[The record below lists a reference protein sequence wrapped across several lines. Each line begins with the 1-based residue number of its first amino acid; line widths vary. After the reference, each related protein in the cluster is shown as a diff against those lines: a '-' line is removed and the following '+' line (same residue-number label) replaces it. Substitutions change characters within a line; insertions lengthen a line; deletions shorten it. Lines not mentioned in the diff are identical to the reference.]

1 MRKLKPPPPHANG
14 GFDVK
19 PSHLFYVSYSL
30 RNSQIDFSEQANSVL
45 EQLEG
50 YEHAGGCGS
59 GPEAFAAAYAK
70 AAKRFFEVW
79 DKAVA
84 GVGGASV
91 GLTATAD
98 LYAGAEYRA
107 HPTPGPPNT
116 KPLPDVLK
124 GKGYRPVPELGWG
137 NPPDELGWGHDFLNN
152 MVGALGSVGEAILRP
167 VFKYALRHGKVADIT
182 PGGNDIELPK
192 IAAAWRQAKGSA
204 KKAADDFDD
213 AVSYI
218 TNPASGHSEWQD
230 AMKQF
235 CSSIWGTTAWGQDR
249 VGRKWNHKDGQKPAL
264 DVLMDTAGELA
275 SACDGFGREVK
286 KVRSVIEDVYI
297 AAGKKTFE
305 VKGLRDLI
313 ELAGG
318 PYEYA
323 VEFIANLDT
332 GRLDAGVDE
341 YNRAVQALA
350 DDLNRLMPALDEAH
364 RSVPT
369 YAAEEARAEAFGA
382 RSLNEFKQVH
392 KYTTDPDENNHFY
405 PIDLANQEGIHGS
418 HVIDKHVGQS
428 DEQLLNRLRDQ
439 PTITA
444 ASTFPDLTI
453 AQKSTQD
460 AMDEIGPDSR
470 EPANAGKPNTGVNNP
485 EKIENWLARPRRD
498 NSMLTLD
505 PVEFDYATGRTVP
518 AGSSSASDTHSVK
531 VVLKYKNGIDP
542 PYVVFTSMPAH
553 P

>member
-1 MRKLKPPPPHANG
+1 
-14 GFDVK
+14 
-19 PSHLFYVSYSL
+19 
-30 RNSQIDFSEQANSVL
+30 
-45 EQLEG
+45 
-50 YEHAGGCGS
+50 
-59 GPEAFAAAYAK
+59 
-70 AAKRFFEVW
+70 
-79 DKAVA
+79 
-84 GVGGASV
+84 
-91 GLTATAD
+91 
-98 LYAGAEYRA
+98 
-107 HPTPGPPNT
+107 
-116 KPLPDVLK
+116 
-124 GKGYRPVPELGWG
+124 
-137 NPPDELGWGHDFLNN
+137 
-152 MVGALGSVGEAILRP
+152 
-167 VFKYALRHGKVADIT
+167 
-182 PGGNDIELPK
+182 
-192 IAAAWRQAKGSA
+192 
-204 KKAADDFDD
+204 
-213 AVSYI
+213 
-218 TNPASGHSEWQD
+218 
-230 AMKQF
+230 
-235 CSSIWGTTAWGQDR
+235 
-249 VGRKWNHKDGQKPAL
+249 
-264 DVLMDTAGELA
+264 
-275 SACDGFGREVK
+275 
-286 KVRSVIEDVYI
+286 
-297 AAGKKTFE
+297 
-305 VKGLRDLI
+305 
-313 ELAGG
+313 
-318 PYEYA
+318 
-323 VEFIANLDT
+323 
-332 GRLDAGVDE
+332 
-341 YNRAVQALA
+341 
-350 DDLNRLMPALDEAH
+350 MPALDEAH